1 MLNQFFRA
9 DDTEKETCSCGCG
22 HDHDH
27 DAEDLELTESLITMV
42 DQETGEEYDFIMAD
56 DFEFEGQVYCLLLTV
71 DEEEQSA
78 VFVRVEE
85 QEDGSEGFVSLEDD
99 EFDRVAEEYDRLCEL
114 EAEADDDGDSADA

>member
-1 MLNQFFRA
+1 MLNQFFCA
-9 DDTEKETCSCGCG
+9 DETDKETCSCGCG

-27 DAEDLELTESLITMV
+27 DQDTDDLELTESLITMV

-85 QEDGSEGFVSLEDD
+85 QEDGTEGFVSLEDD
-99 EFDRVAEEYDRLCEL
+99 EFDRVAEE
-114 EAEADDDGDSADA
+114 